1 MQELER
7 IVAEA
12 GQAIAATASVADLEQ
27 AKARYLGKAGS
38 LTELLK
44 GLGKL
49 SAEERPRAGAA
60 INAAKTQVEALVQ
73 SRRDALQ
80 ARELDARLAAEAG
93 FADQSHLT
101 RVFKRFTGLTPREYR
116 TFRAFKTA

>member
-1 MQELER
+1 MQQLET
-7 IVAEA
+7 IVAQA
-12 GQAIAATASVADLEQ
+12 ADAIAAAASGAELEQ

-60 INAAKTQVEALVQ
+60 INAAKMQVEALVQ
-73 SRRDALQ
+73 SRRDALMT
-80 ARELDARLAAEAG
+80 RELDARLAAEAVDVTLPG
-93 FADQSHLT
+93 RRHLE
-101 RVFKRFTGLTPREYR
+101 G
-116 TFRAFKTA
+116 